1 MNAPI
6 DRREVFRSAW
16 PSYGPA
22 WDAAVEAGVDMFQL
36 ERNLRLTPG
45 ERVAQHQDALEFA
58 EMLRA
63 AMRDAAVQR

>member
-1 MNAPI
+1 MSAPI
-6 DRREVFRSAW
+6 DRREVFRTAW
-16 PSYGPA
+16 PSYGPD

-36 ERNLRLTPG
+36 ERNLRLSPG

-63 AMRDAAVQR
+63 SMRDAAVQR

>member
-6 DRREVFRSAW
+6 DRREVFRAEW

-36 ERNLRLTPG
+36 ERNLSLTPG
-45 ERVAQHQDALEFA
+45 ERVAQHQEALEFA

-63 AMRDAAVQR
+63 GMRDAVRR